1 MDATNSIEKQGN
13 NPSALLQIAV
23 EKGADVEKL
32 EKLMELQE
40 RWDANEA
47 RKAFFAAMAAFQG
60 DAPAIDRGKHVK
72 GRDGRVMYSYAPL
85 EAILDTIRPCERKH
99 GFMHAWDQD
108 DLDGGGVRIICKISH
123 TGGHTETSTVTI
135 PQTKG
140 MNTSAAQDRG
150 IIVTYGQRRSLLNA
164 YGLATGG
171 EDRDGAAMDAEP
183 STVTPEQVAH
193 LKAAIKASK
202 TVEAQLL
209 KWAGCNKLDEF
220 PAGKYNEA
228 MDVMRMRESQ
238 KGGAK

>member
-47 RKAFFAAMAAFQG
+47 RKAFFTAMAAFQG
-60 DAPAIDRGKHVK
+60 DAPAIDRGKSVK
-72 GRDGRVMYSYAPL
+72 DRNGRIMYSYAPL
-85 EAILDTIRPCERKH
+85 EAVLDAIRPAERAH
-99 GFMHAWDQD
+99 GFMHSWNQE
-108 DLDGGGVRIICKISH
+108 DLDGGGVRILCKISH
-123 TGGHTETSTVTI
+123 TSGHTETSSVTI
-135 PQTKG
+135 PPTTG
-140 MNTSAAQDRG
+140 MNTNAAQDRG

-171 EDRDGAAMDAEP
+171 EDRDGADPEP
-183 STVTPEQVAH
+183 STVTPQQAAH
-193 LKAAIKASK
+193 LKAAIKSSK
-202 TVEAQLL
+202 TEEAHLL
-209 KWAGCNKLDEF
+209 KWAGCLILADF

-228 MDVMRMRESQ
+228 MDVMRLRENQ
-238 KGGAK
+238 KGGAQ